1 MRRGCV
7 CGSRVKCTHLFNIRK
22 AAAKVIRI
30 FNSCRGL
37 CGRKGSDNV
46 WMPALGGTVS
56 IVSLKMSAPQTIF
69 QNHYPSHVANLLPMV
84 ILSLHPL
91 RFYMLPPHGVVI
103 PLNEKFYKTL
113 VSILTKNNAN
123 AWVFKRFLYL
133 TVENT

>member
-1 MRRGCV
+1 MVAVGAQALIPDARPAGEGVLRRGCV

-91 RFYMLPPHGVVI
+91 RFYMLPPPWDCHT
-103 PLNEKFYKTL
+103 PE
-113 VSILTKNNAN
+113 
-123 AWVFKRFLYL
+123 
-133 TVENT
+133 